1 MHVSDSIPIPQFN
14 RSIEKPITFHVSFLK
29 FFLMLDRAKCK
40 ISCHLS
46 LLMKYNRVLS
56 GLSYI
61 GCNEQKLQKRDY
73 LRWLNAEQFWFAIPN
88 TLRFTV
94 RENRLLT
101 SSPIRWHWRHD
112 GYSEV
117 GFTDVQELTLA
128 KEKTTTFHAELI
140 DTVAFS
146 SLYLSFSLKYL
157 TMGTSYMMQKKGVE
171 IESESVSTN
180 AKWENNAKTG
190 NGWQKEWDKYQIVS
204 LKEPSESR
212 P

>member
-73 LRWLNAEQFWFAIPN
+73 LRRLNAEQFWFAIPN

-128 KEKTTTFHAELI
+128 KEKTTTFHADLI

-146 SLYLSFSLKYL
+146 SLYLSFSPWSIWPWEPRIWCKKREWRLSQKVYRRTL
-157 TMGTSYMMQKKGVE
+157 NERTMRKLVMVDRR
-171 IESESVSTN
+171 SETN
-180 AKWENNAKTG
+180 
-190 NGWQKEWDKYQIVS
+190 I
-204 LKEPSESR
+204 R
-212 P
+212 